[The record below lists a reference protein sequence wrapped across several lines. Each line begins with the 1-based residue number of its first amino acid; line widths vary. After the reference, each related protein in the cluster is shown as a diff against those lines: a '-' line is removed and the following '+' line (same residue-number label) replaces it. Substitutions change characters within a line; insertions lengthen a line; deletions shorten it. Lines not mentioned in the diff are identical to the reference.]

1 VRGDSLKVL
10 VKNAHVLTPLE
21 DLGVVNVMVKDGIIL
36 GFNLEESADKVID
49 AEQCYVAPGYVD
61 THIHGYKGVDA
72 TEASPEE
79 LLDMAYELIAH
90 GVTAFLASTVTAPHE
105 RLLQA
110 CRNVH
115 QAASMWTPSKGAR
128 IVGVHLEGPYLN
140 PKMKGAQNEEYMR
153 KPSLR
158 EFEEYYS
165 ASGGYLRKI
174 TVAPELEGALEFI
187 RAVSAKGVA
196 VSLGHSEAT
205 YEEALRGV
213 EAGATIANH
222 IFNGMRVF
230 HHREPGLALA
240 LLLDPRVYVEV
251 IADYIHLHTATLQL
265 VYRVAGPSRV
275 ALITD
280 AISAAGLPDG
290 EYLLGGLRIKVQGG
304 ISRLVDTGGLA
315 GSTLTMDSAVKNMVK
330 LGTGLLEALAMAS
343 YTPSKSIE
351 AVSREKLGFLGP
363 GFKADTVILDE
374 KLNVKKVLV
383 NGELIYEE

>member
-1 VRGDSLKVL
+1 
-10 VKNAHVLTPLE
+10 
-21 DLGVVNVMVKDGIIL
+21 
-36 GFNLEESADKVID
+36 
-49 AEQCYVAPGYVD
+49 
-61 THIHGYKGVDA
+61 
-72 TEASPEE
+72 
-79 LLDMAYELIAH
+79 
-90 GVTAFLASTVTAPHE
+90 
-105 RLLQA
+105 
-110 CRNVH
+110 
-115 QAASMWTPSKGAR
+115 
-128 IVGVHLEGPYLN
+128 
-140 PKMKGAQNEEYMR
+140 
-153 KPSLR
+153 
-158 EFEEYYS
+158 
-165 ASGGYLRKI
+165 
-174 TVAPELEGALEFI
+174 
-187 RAVSAKGVA
+187 
-196 VSLGHSEAT
+196 
-205 YEEALRGV
+205 
-213 EAGATIANH
+213 
-222 IFNGMRVF
+222 MRVF
-230 HHREPGLALA
+230 HHREPGLALT

-363 GFKADTVILDE
+363 GFKADMVILDE